1 MRIALAVALV
11 AAAVVAAV
19 AFAGGSGS
27 GSGSTTE
34 WQALTPSPLSRTE
47 VAAARVGR
55 FVYVVGGFEERSG
68 QTTSAVVRYDLE
80 RDSWKRVRSLPIG
93 VNHTGIAASGGRVY
107 VMGGYT
113 EPRDFSRRTA
123 ALFRYDP
130 SRDRWKRLR
139 SAPTQRAAHTMQA
152 ISGRLY
158 AVGGVD
164 DGGATTRLEV
174 YDIER
179 NRWSAGPAMTKAREH
194 LASAVARGRLHV
206 LAGRTGDGGNFTTH
220 EAYNP
225 RTRRWSTL
233 PDMRKA
239 RGGIA
244 GAAVDSGRI
253 VVFGGEE
260 AAGTIRE
267 VEVYDVAARRW
278 SALPDMRTPR
288 HGLGGIAY
296 RGRVY
301 AIEGGPQPGFF
312 FSNVIEVLRIP

>member
-1 MRIALAVALV
+1 
-11 AAAVVAAV
+11 
-19 AFAGGSGS
+19 
-27 GSGSTTE
+27 
-34 WQALTPSPLSRTE
+34 
-47 VAAARVGR
+47 
-55 FVYVVGGFEERSG
+55 VVGGFEERSG
-68 QTTSAVVRYDLE
+68 QTTKAVLRYDLSAD
-80 RDSWKRVRSLPIG
+80 RWRRVRSLPIG
-93 VNHTGIAASGGRVY
+93 VNHTAIAAAGGRVY
-107 VMGGYT
+107 VQGGYT
-113 EPRDFSRRTA
+113 NPRDFSRRTA

-130 SRDRWKRLR
+130 SRDRWTRLR

-152 ISGRLY
+152 IGGRLY

-164 DGGATTRLEV
+164 SGGATGRLEV
-174 YDIER
+174 YDIKR
-179 NRWSAGPAMTKAREH
+179 GRWSAGPAMPTPREH

-206 LAGRTGDGGNFTTH
+206 LAGRTSEAGNFTAH

-225 RTRRWSTL
+225 RTRRWVKL
-233 PDMRKA
+233 PDMRKS

-260 AAGTIRE
+260 SAGTIGE
-267 VEVYDVAARRW
+267 VELYDVSARRW

-312 FSNVIEVLRIP
+312 FSNALEVLQVP

>member
-1 MRIALAVALV
+1 
-11 AAAVVAAV
+11 VAAV

-27 GSGSTTE
+27 GSSTE
-34 WQALTPSPLSRTE
+34 WRALAPSPLSRTE

-55 FVYVVGGFEERSG
+55 FVYVVGGFEEKTG
-68 QTTSAVVRYDLE
+68 QTTRAVLRYDLE
-80 RDSWKRVRSLPIG
+80 ADRWKRVRSLPIG

-130 SRDRWKRLR
+130 SSDRWKRLR
-139 SAPTQRAAHTMQA
+139 SAPTERAAHTMQA
-152 ISGRLY
+152 IGGRLY

-164 DGGATTRLEV
+164 SAGATGRLEI
-174 YDIER
+174 YDIKR
-179 NRWSAGPAMTKAREH
+179 NRWSAGAAMTVPREH

-206 LAGRTGDGGNFTTH
+206 LAGRTGEAGNFTTH

-225 RTRRWSTL
+225 RTRRWSKL
-233 PDMRKA
+233 PNMRKP

-244 GAAVDSGRI
+244 AAAVDSGRI

-260 AAGTIRE
+260 GAGTIKE
-267 VEVYDVAARRW
+267 VELYDVAARRW

-288 HGLGGIAY
+288 HGLGGVAY
-296 RGRVY
+296 KGRVY
-301 AIEGGPQPGFF
+301 SIEGGPQPGFF
-312 FSNVIEVLRIP
+312 FSNALEVLRIP